1 MPPPDNPQSG
11 HLYDGLSMQQL
22 YPRKGVTDMLSM
34 RTIHHNQHIVHWY
47 ELVVEV
53 HAGVGVGRSSW
64 NPERIILEPGGR
76 ERNHYFVF
84 GALMLGILCSPE
96 C

>member
-1 MPPPDNPQSG
+1 
-11 HLYDGLSMQQL
+11 
-22 YPRKGVTDMLSM
+22 M

-53 HAGVGVGRSSW
+53 HAGVDVGRSSW

-84 GALMLGILCSPE
+84 GALML
-96 C
+96 